1 MEKKTY
7 QVTELAG
14 THVAGRR
21 IQDRND
27 PLLLTEEEARLEL
40 VAGTIRPSGLLPPAS
55 EGVKVA
61 PATGVELV
69 GIEAAAGEG
78 EAPLGAPDA
87 PAAKPASKR
96 R

>member
-1 MEKKTY
+1 MEKKSY
-7 QVTELAG
+7 RVTDLAG

-21 IQDRND
+21 IIDRSE

-55 EGVKVA
+55 EGVKAA

-69 GIEAAAGEG
+69 GIEMKDGEG
-78 EAPLGAPDA
+78 ETALGEPDM

>member
-1 MEKKTY
+1 MEKKSY
-7 QVTELAG
+7 RVTDLAG

-21 IQDRND
+21 IQDRNA

-40 VAGTIRPSGLLPPAS
+40 VAGTIRLAEAIRKMIDEIAEGLEPAGN
-55 EGVKVA
+55 E
-61 PATGVELV
+61 VE
-69 GIEAAAGEG
+69 A
-78 EAPLGAPDA
+78 A